1 MPARFR
7 HSSAPNGHDLAYRH
21 PFGPKLACMAGHAQP
36 ATTRRHG
43 RQARLK
49 GFCTTREDSGSGVVT
64 SISSRALS
72 SAQCLAARA
81 RSGLRNGSATYFL
94 AVMRIS
100 SARLVTVSSLLFSF
114 LTSRADASESG
125 KAQIRS
131 LICSQ
136 SNTCTAYFGAHEVA
150 AGSTCVVQTGGA
162 V

>member
-1 MPARFR
+1 
-7 HSSAPNGHDLAYRH
+7 
-21 PFGPKLACMAGHAQP
+21 
-36 ATTRRHG
+36 
-43 RQARLK
+43 
-49 GFCTTREDSGSGVVT
+49 
-64 SISSRALS
+64 
-72 SAQCLAARA
+72 
-81 RSGLRNGSATYFL
+81 
-94 AVMRIS
+94 MRIS

-162 V
+162 VRWDASTPAGANMLAVITAAHLANYPVKVWDDGCLGNYPKLTDVEVF